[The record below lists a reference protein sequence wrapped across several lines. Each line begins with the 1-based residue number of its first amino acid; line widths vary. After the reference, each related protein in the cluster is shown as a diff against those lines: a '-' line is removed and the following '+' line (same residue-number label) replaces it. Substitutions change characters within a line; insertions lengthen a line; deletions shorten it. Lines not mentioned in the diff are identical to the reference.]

1 MEQNHFTCSA
11 DDGSAARHSI
21 LLLHCLP
28 PQLNALKFIIL
39 RSTLADG
46 KIIYS
51 WSSGL
56 GKRVSHY
63 QGEVYGRDF
72 CSPYT
77 CHTKG
82 ITPAPNVSLQHLS
95 QTKSLNMR
103 IFNSIKWLHESM

>member
-72 CSPYT
+72 AR
-77 CHTKG
+77 H
-82 ITPAPNVSLQHLS
+82 IPAIQKESHRRRLSSTSEPNQVVAYENFQY
-95 QTKSLNMR
+95 
-103 IFNSIKWLHESM
+103 SIKWLHESM